1 MVSSLHLHPLS
12 ADVCCDCLKD
22 RAQDA
27 ALDVTVVADQVRS
40 QGHSCTNPTSA
51 DRLAGES
58 SPEEP
63 VYLLTCEEA
72 TYRVRLVPDQA
83 AEVTEIK

>member
-1 MVSSLHLHPLS
+1 MVAVGIGALVTIPS
-12 ADVCCDCLKD
+12 AYAV
-22 RAQDA
+22 AQDA

-58 SPEEP
+58 SPNEP
-63 VYLLTCEEA
+63 VYLLKCEEA